1 MLTIYRRHR
10 KDCKQ
15 RAKGRKHRHCQ
26 CPIWVDGA
34 LGGKEMR
41 ESLKLRDWQRA
52 QEMIREWEAEDRRTR
67 QQEKQITIKDA
78 HEKFIADAEARKLND
93 STLYKYRLLF
103 RQLDGF
109 AETYKLQFLTQLDLD
124 TLATFRATW
133 TEGPRTSLKKLERV
147 RAFMRFAE
155 KRKWIDDNPATE
167 LKAPKVPN
175 KPTMPFTREEM
186 IRIFAALEPYGKSAG
201 ARNARRLRA
210 FVLLLRYSGL
220 RIGDATQLDVS
231 RLDGNK
237 ILLHTQKTGVP
248 VYCVLPGVVVEALNV
263 APRSSE
269 RYFFW
274 TGVSKVHSAKG
285 KWQRRLQRLFEFAKV
300 PKGHPHQFR
309 DTFAVELLLA
319 GVPLDRVS
327 ILLGHSSIRIT
338 ERHYA
343 PWTRSRQEQIEADL
357 RAAWGSDP
365 VIGEVHAGYTGK
377 RAARTPVPQQVCNI
391 FKRSALHSQTT
402 RERMSQVVPAKVL
415 DLRLNHCVVEPMPP
429 VFKRLTCLFGLEH
442 TPSPLAPVVHNPQG
456 GNRSII

>member
-10 KDCKQ
+10 KNCKQ
-15 RAKGRKHRHCQ
+15 RAKGRKHRHCL

-67 QQEKQITIKDA
+67 QQEQQITIKDA

-109 AETYKLQFLTQLDLD
+109 AETYKLQFLAQLDLD

-133 TEGPRTSLKKLERV
+133 TEGPRTSLKKLERL

-175 KPTMPFTREEM
+175 KPTMPFTRQEM
-186 IRIFAALEPYGKSAG
+186 IRILGALEPYGKSAG
-201 ARNARRLRA
+201 IRNAQRLRA

-231 RLDGNK
+231 RVDGNK
-237 ILLHTQKTGVP
+237 LLLHTQKTGVP
-248 VYCVLPGVVVEALNV
+248 VYCVLPDLVVEALD
-263 APRSSE
+263 ASPRSSE

-274 TGVSKVHSAKG
+274 TGASTVHSAKG

-300 PKGHPHQFR
+300 PTGHPHRFR

-357 RAAWGSDP
+357 RAAWSNDP
-365 VIGEVHAGYTGK
+365 LIGEVHARYTGK
-377 RAARTPVPQQVCNI
+377 RVARTAVFSRRRVG
-391 FKRSALHSQTT
+391 RGGGDRTH
-402 RERMSQVVPAKVL
+402 
-415 DLRLNHCVVEPMPP
+415 DLRL
-429 VFKRLTCLFGLEH
+429 KR
-442 TPSPLAPVVHNPQG
+442 PLLYH
-456 GNRSII
+456 